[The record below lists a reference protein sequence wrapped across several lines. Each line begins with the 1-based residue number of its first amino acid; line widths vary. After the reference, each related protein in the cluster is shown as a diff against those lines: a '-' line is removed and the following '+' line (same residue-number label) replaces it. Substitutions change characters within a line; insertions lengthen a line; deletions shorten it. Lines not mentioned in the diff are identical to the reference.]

1 MYTSFFGLSEKPFA
15 ITPDPRYLYL
25 SERHAEALAHLLYGI
40 NESGGFIQLTG
51 EVGTGKTTVVRTLLS
66 RVPQHADVAVI
77 LNPRVTPAEFLL
89 TICEELGVPL
99 AAGERGSV
107 KEMIDALNR
116 RLLAT
121 HASGRRVIVIVDE
134 AQNLDADVLEQV
146 RLLTN
151 LETATQK
158 LLQIILIGQ
167 PELRELLARNDLR
180 QLAQRITG
188 RYHLHPLTREETKGY
203 VRHRLRVAGAAGEI
217 FTPGALEEIYRISG
231 GIPRVINVTCDRAL
245 LGAYTTDTRR
255 INTELVRRAAGE
267 VYGRHFAPTWLR
279 WGAIAAAALA
289 LAAVLFFALRPGR
302 HAPVVTANAGAGAV
316 PAPAAAAPSP
326 AAAGTTP
333 AIAIP
338 MPSAATPV
346 AAAPAVA
353 PPAGSTEAA
362 PAGGAAPAGT
372 GGAAGTGVATKSG
385 AATGGSAGV
394 ISRGAPLASLNT
406 LLAESG
412 EEVSMASAY
421 RRLLSLWGTAL
432 TSDKNPC
439 AQAAR
444 AGLSCLSDRG
454 SWGQLRALN
463 RPAILTLN
471 NDQGR
476 PVHVVLTGLDD
487 EYATLALGEKGR
499 RVSLSEISQVW
510 MGEFTLVWK
519 PKIGKPKE
527 LSVGM
532 RGEGVQW
539 LRRSLA
545 AVRGAAITPDP
556 LDVYDQSLAIAVQ
569 NFQRDHRLTADG
581 IAGLT
586 TQVVLDT
593 ALAEPGS
600 PLLLAAPKRGG

>member
-66 RVPQHADVAVI
+66 RVPHHADVAVI

-89 TICEELGVPL
+89 TICEELGIPL
-99 AAGERGSV
+99 KESERGSV

-134 AQNLDADVLEQV
+134 AQNLEADVLEQV

-203 VRHRLRVAGAAGEI
+203 VRHRLRVAGATGEI
-217 FTPGALEEIYRISG
+217 FTPGALEEVYRISG
-231 GIPRVINVTCDRAL
+231 GIPRIINVTCDRAL
-245 LGAYTTDTRR
+245 LGAFTTETRH
-255 INTELVRRAAGE
+255 INTALVRRAAGE
-267 VYGRHFAPTWLR
+267 VYGRRFVPAWML
-279 WGAIAAAALA
+279 WGGGAAAL
-289 LAAVLFFALRPGR
+289 LLLLVGGFFLLRHGGGREAA
-302 HAPVVTANAGAGAV
+302 AG
-316 PAPAAAAPSP
+316 PAPAGTLAGKIAA
-326 AAAGTTP
+326 
-333 AIAIP
+333 
-338 MPSAATPV
+338 PSAAT
-346 AAAPAVA
+346 AHGDAPAMADPATAPASSPSPTSSTSAVA
-353 PPAGSTEAA
+353 LPSAGS
-362 PAGGAAPAGT
+362 
-372 GGAAGTGVATKSG
+372 
-385 AATGGSAGV
+385 SAGV
-394 ISRGAPLASLNT
+394 ISRGPPVA
-406 LLAESG
+406 
-412 EEVSMASAY
+412 SMAQLLSENAADITAPVAY
-421 RRLLSLWGTAL
+421 RRLLALWGKVL

-439 AQAAR
+439 AQAA
-444 AGLSCLSDRG
+444 ADGLACLSDRG

-463 RPAILTLN
+463 RPTILELS
-471 NDQGR
+471 DDHGGIAR
-476 PVHVVLTGLDD
+476 VVLTGLDD
-487 EYATLALGEKGR
+487 DYATLALGEKGR
-499 RVSLSEISQVW
+499 RVALADISRYW
-510 MGEFTLVWK
+510 MGGYTLVWK
-519 PKIGKPKE
+519 PKSGKPRE
-527 LSVGM
+527 LSAGM
-532 RGEGVQW
+532 RGEQVQW

-545 AVRGAAITPDP
+545 AVRGDSSSVDP
-556 LDVYDQSLAIAVQ
+556 PDVYDQALVIAVQ
-569 NFQRDHRLTADG
+569 NFQREHRLTADG

-593 ALAEPGS
+593 SLAEPGS
-600 PLLLAAPKRGG
+600 PLLLPLPKRGS